1 MTKKKP
7 KPSPRWSIDAL
18 AVIQALQL
26 HITGEKKMDPTQVT
40 VALTLLKK
48 RLPDAVA
55 KPAKKSSSRK
65 PRDEATETTLKDLA

>member
-18 AVIQALQL
+18 AIIHALQL
-26 HITGEKKMDPTQVT
+26 HITGKKTMEPLQVT
-40 VALTLLKK
+40 AALVLLKK

-65 PRDEATETTLKDLA
+65 KREEAAETLKDLA